1 MCKLFLTC
9 SVKSQNCQF
18 WVFNLRWYKRT
29 WYFNLRY
36 LYFCTVRVNRTSF
49 ENYVFS
55 KKIRRSKLKSKKG
68 KTCLKTMKV
77 PFLIPENIKNLDL
90 KYQKLYFWTGEI
102 RKLSFLSCSKQRLL
116 GGETQKLKSYKFMVM
131 TSWNISSLKEP
142 VKKVYNP

>member
-1 MCKLFLTC
+1 
-9 SVKSQNCQF
+9 
-18 WVFNLRWYKRT
+18 
-29 WYFNLRY
+29 LRY

-90 KYQKLYFWTGEI
+90 KIPKI
-102 RKLSFLSCSKQRLL
+102 IFLDWRD
-116 GGETQKLKSYKFMVM
+116 
-131 TSWNISSLKEP
+131 
-142 VKKVYNP
+142 KKVIIFELLKTKATRR